1 MLSVWF
7 VMVCSLCLGSTL
19 ISSLYFFSFWCLG
32 VVRFVGVFLYSTLCS
47 VSLFSS
53 LPWFLGEAMG
63 SGLGLF
69 ILTFILT
76 FLLIF
81 AHTFTD
87 FMCPVP
93 VPASPHQGQKANDP
107 PCLFSNSAVA
117 IWDRTG
123 PGQSFPKCAQAPCVQ
138 Q

>member
-7 VMVCSLCLGSTL
+7 VMVCSLCLGSNL
-19 ISSLYFFSFWCLG
+19 ISSLYFFSVWFLG
-32 VVRFVGVFLYSTLCS
+32 VARFVGFFLYSILRL
-47 VSLFSS
+47 VSLSSS
-53 LPWFLGEAMG
+53 LPWSLGEAMG

-107 PCLFSNSAVA
+107 PCLFSNVAVA
-117 IWDRTG
+117 IWLSTG
-123 PGQSFPKCAQAPCVQ
+123 PGQSLPKCAQAPWVQ